1 MFALSKLP
9 SWMTEGYWFI
19 IGMAVLLIALVGIY
33 LFVRSRQQ
41 SDD

>member
-19 IGMAVLLIALVGIY
+19 IGMAVLLLGLVAVF
-33 LFVRSRQQ
+33 LFIRSRQQ